1 VSGDGE
7 VPNHHSVPWVAAGL
21 SLWGIW
27 RSINP
32 VEPLPLAVFTVLF
45 IGSLALRWIGA
56 VTDRATAE

>member
-1 VSGDGE
+1 MSGDDE

-32 VEPLPLAVFTVLF
+32 VEPLPLAVFTFLF
-45 IGSLALRWIGA
+45 FGSLALRWIGGA
-56 VTDRATAE
+56 VEQEQE